1 MNKIFLPSRGARR
14 RGARTRE
21 RFAGRSRHRGVQRS
35 HTVGEYERVIEA
47 VEAALNVGDDLV
59 EIVGPVGNEESC
71 RYCYSVRV
79 TSKRVWT
86 ATTTSDRW
94 AR

>member
-1 MNKIFLPSRGARR
+1 
-14 RGARTRE
+14 
-21 RFAGRSRHRGVQRS
+21 
-35 HTVGEYERVIEA
+35 VIEA

-79 TSKRVWT
+79 TYEGHIK
-86 ATTTSDRW
+86 ACLDRNDDLRSMGEMTK
-94 AR
+94 AEIRETVREILDN